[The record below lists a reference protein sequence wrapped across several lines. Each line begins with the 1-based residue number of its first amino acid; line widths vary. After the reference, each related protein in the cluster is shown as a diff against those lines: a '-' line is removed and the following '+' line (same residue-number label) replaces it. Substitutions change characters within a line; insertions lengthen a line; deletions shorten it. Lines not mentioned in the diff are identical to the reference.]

1 MPKLLKFL
9 KEKRIPV
16 SALSSWWTDNFGTIQ
31 EMEKQRLKELEQ
43 VKISFSDL
51 SPFNKDI
58 SFISHKTEH
67 GGTPMIISG
76 IILTALGDKGQVL
89 GLALKSINKKFKRI
103 IFIDDQ
109 KKYLEEVEKFCE
121 GHGLDFVGIHYTESL
136 LAPIPEF
143 DFAKEKLRFN
153 ILKEEQVWL
162 SAPELQERL

>member
-1 MPKLLKFL
+1 MKSL
-9 KEKRIPV
+9 IH
-16 SALSSWWTDNFGTIQ
+16 SSG
-31 EMEKQRLKELEQ
+31 
-43 VKISFSDL
+43 
-51 SPFNKDI
+51 
-58 SFISHKTEH
+58 
-67 GGTPMIISG
+67 
-76 IILTALGDKGQVL
+76 
-89 GLALKSINKKFKRI
+89 INKKFKRI

-153 ILKEEQVWL
+153 ILKEEKVWL